1 MTLSLIKILG
11 SLLLLI
17 SILAGMQKLGKALK
31 VHAEVQRK
39 IIHTGLGL
47 YSLTFPLIFLQ
58 SWEVTTLCGAA
69 IVILSLIRSVPALK
83 ERLGSGLHSVDRLS
97 LGEIFFAFSI
107 GLLFYLSE
115 GNAVLYI
122 LPMLI
127 LTLSDAA
134 AALVGTGYAKS
145 FFTVE
150 EGKKSWEGTAF
161 FFLTAWLLSMIT
173 LLLLS
178 DIPREAVISAAL
190 IVALFGALIEA
201 VSWKGLDNLF
211 VPIGLFLLLQ
221 KLAFLPPI
229 ELAGISASFLA
240 VLALSAWLA
249 KKLQFDVHAVNTIIT
264 ASFFFWIVGE
274 WVNLPA
280 PLAVFATYLYLQR
293 KNDLNDDLPVVLSII
308 STALFWYVISMVF
321 EYNTYYV
328 YNLSFGLHLVMLV
341 LLQKNMRKFIPFIT
355 VIALSWMVTNVRIL
369 FASDFS
375 AYDLQLSA
383 GALALLFL
391 AACVTLKSHNFFENH
406 RWTKQALAVLAFSSL
421 GVPLTLWL

>member
-1 MTLSLIKILG
+1 MTLGLLKIFA

-17 SILAGMQKLGKALK
+17 SVLAGMQKLGKALK

-47 YSLTFPLIFLQ
+47 YSLTFPVIFTQ
-58 SWEVTTLCGAA
+58 IWEVVTLCSAA
-69 IVILSLIRSVPALK
+69 IVILTLIRSVPALK
-83 ERLGSGLHSVDRLS
+83 EKLGSGLHSVDRLS
-97 LGEIFFAFSI
+97 LGEIFFAFST
-107 GLLFYLSE
+107 GLLFYLS
-115 GNAVLYI
+115 GDNVVLYI

-145 FFTVE
+145 FFTIE
-150 EGKKSWEGTAF
+150 DGKKSWEGTTF

-211 VPIGLFLLLQ
+211 VPVGLFLLLQ
-221 KLAFLPPI
+221 KLAFLPAA
-229 ELAGISASFLA
+229 ELAGISTSFLT

-249 KKLQFDVHAVNTIIT
+249 GKLRLDVHAINTVIT
-264 ASFFFWIVGE
+264 AAFFFWIVGG
-274 WVNLPA
+274 WANLAA

-293 KNDLNDDLPVVLSII
+293 KENLTDDLPVALSII
-308 STALFWYVISMVF
+308 STALFWYVISTVF
-321 EYNTYYV
+321 DYNTYYV
-328 YNLSFGLHLVMLV
+328 YNLSFGLHLMMLV
-341 LLQKNMRKFIPFIT
+341 LLQESMRKFVPFVLAVFI
-355 VIALSWMVTNVRIL
+355 SWMVTNVRVL
-369 FASDFS
+369 FVSDFEISDFALSLCALILIVLTGLGS
-375 AYDLQLSA
+375 AA
-383 GALALLFL
+383 G
-391 AACVTLKSHNFFENH
+391 HRFFESR
-406 RWTKQALAVLAFSSL
+406 RWTKQALTVLAISSL

>member
-1 MTLSLIKILG
+1 MILSLIKILF

-17 SILAGMQKLGKALK
+17 VVLAGMQKLGKSLK

-47 YSLTFPLIFLQ
+47 YSLTFPLIF
-58 SWEVTTLCGAA
+58 SEVWEVVALCGAA

-83 ERLGSGLHSVDRLS
+83 EKLGSGLHSVDRLS

-107 GLLFYLSE
+107 GLLFYLSD
-115 GNAVLYI
+115 GNVVLYI
-122 LPMLI
+122 LPMVI

-150 EGKKSWEGTAF
+150 DGKKSWEGTTF
-161 FFLTAWLLSMIT
+161 FFLTAWLLSMIS

-178 DIPREAVISAAL
+178 DIPREAVIFSAL

-221 KLAFLPPI
+221 KLAFLPPV
-229 ELAGISASFLA
+229 ELAGISVAFLGI
-240 VLALSAWLA
+240 LALSAWLA
-249 KKLQFDVHAVNTIIT
+249 KKMQFDVHAVNTIIT

-274 WVNLPA
+274 WVSLPA

-293 KNDLNDDLPVVLSII
+293 KDNLNDDLPVVLSII

-328 YNLSFGLHLVMLV
+328 YNLSFGLHLTVLV
-341 LLQKNMRKFIPFIT
+341 LLQKNMRKFMPSIA
-355 VIALSWMVTNVRIL
+355 VIFLSWMVTNVRVL

-375 AYDLQLSA
+375 AYDMQLSA
-383 GALALLFL
+383 GALALIFL
-391 AACVTLKSHNFFENH
+391 TACIIVKSHSFFESR
-406 RWTKQALAVLAFSSL
+406 RWTKQALTVLALSSL